1 MKYLSDKMVARRR
14 HILETAQAMLA
25 RDDGSFT
32 MRGLARE
39 SGVATA
45 TIYNLYGS
53 QDAVIADA
61 VADIFERRVNGMADM
76 PENATFLE
84 AAIARQEAAHREIMR
99 EPAFARKMVELYFDA
114 KPGSHV
120 RNMLHSE
127 PSDRLSG
134 QLDDLRAN
142 GLVEDWVDCRELA
155 DQITR
160 ATYAVIALW
169 AAGDIPDDA
178 LSPAVL
184 RATFANVAGALKGSA
199 RKEVV
204 TFLEK
209 TKPGQHADRAFGT

>member
-14 HILETAQAMLA
+14 HILETAQTMLA

-61 VADIFERRVNGMADM
+61 VVDIFERRVNGMADM

-84 AAIARQEAAHREIMR
+84 AAIAWQDAAHREIMR

-114 KPGSHV
+114 KPDSHV

-127 PSDRLSG
+127 PSDRLSA
-134 QLDDLRAN
+134 QLADLRKN
-142 GLVEDWVDCRELA
+142 SLVENWADTRELA

-169 AAGDIPDDA
+169 AAGDIPDET
-178 LSPAVL
+178 LNLAVL
-184 RATFANVAGALKGSA
+184 RSTFAIVAGGLKGSA
-199 RKEVV
+199 REEVI
-204 TFLEK
+204 TYLEK
-209 TKPGQHADRAFGT
+209 TKPGQQADRAFGT

>member
-1 MKYLSDKMVARRR
+1 MVARRR
-14 HILETAQAMLA
+14 QILETAQAMLA

-114 KPGSHV
+114 GPGGHV
-120 RNMLHSE
+120 RNMLHGE
-127 PSDRLSG
+127 PSDRLSA
-134 QLDDLRAN
+134 QLADLLDK
-142 GLVEDWVDCRELA
+142 GLVEDWVDVHELA

-169 AAGDIPDDA
+169 AAGDIPDNA
-178 LSPAVL
+178 MSPAVL
-184 RATFANVAGALKGSA
+184 RSTFALVAGALKGTA
-199 RKEVV
+199 REEVV
-204 TFLEK
+204 AFLEK
-209 TKPGQHADRAFGT
+209 TKPGQQADRAFGT

>member
-114 KPGSHV
+114 GPGGHV

-127 PSDRLSG
+127 PSDRLSA
-134 QLDDLRAN
+134 QLADLQDK
-142 GLVEDWVDCRELA
+142 GLVEDWVDVHELA

-169 AAGDIPDDA
+169 AAGDIPDNA
-178 LSPAVL
+178 MSPAVL
-184 RATFANVAGALKGSA
+184 RSTFALVAGALKGTA
-199 RKEVV
+199 REEVV
-204 TFLEK
+204 AFLEK
-209 TKPGQHADRAFGT
+209 TKPGQQADRAFGT